1 MSKFMAA
8 SKQAYELDKT
18 RVRLEAKICDME
30 KESSRRTGERMKL
43 EAKVKELKNLVE
55 ELGADIV
62 EKDTHLDHLQKQND
76 ELKSSLSKSR
86 DEVIREFK
94 TSKAYTDLLDE
105 NYVVG
110 FEYFRMDALE
120 SFLGWTLTLSSFV
133 LQLRVPY
140 FRRAQRM

>member
-1 MSKFMAA
+1 MSKFMVA

-43 EAKVKELKNLVE
+43 EAKVKELKNLAE

-94 TSKAYTDLLDE
+94 TSKAYTHLLDE
-105 NYVVG
+105 NYAVG

>member
-1 MSKFMAA
+1 MSKFRVA

-30 KESSRRTGERMKL
+30 KESSRRTRERMKL
-43 EAKVKELKNLVE
+43 EAEVKELKNLAE

-62 EKDTHLDHLQKQND
+62 EKDTRLDHLQKQND

>member
-1 MSKFMAA
+1 MSKFMVA

-43 EAKVKELKNLVE
+43 EAKVKELKNLAE

-140 FRRAQRM
+140 FRRAQRI